1 MEIID
6 QTYIE
11 PLEPLNEAKY
21 IIASTVSF
29 GPTTAIENEVYVYD
43 KNKKEIIKIN
53 DQKEN

>member
-6 QTYIE
+6 QTYI
-11 PLEPLNEAKY
+11 EPLNEAKY

-29 GPTTAIENEVYVYD
+29 GPTTAIENEVFIYD